1 MFFSGGVVLPKNSS
15 LVASAWQETDART
28 IEARPSPNTIR
39 FKRALSTTLKPG
51 NDANTDGSYH
61 AKTKFIKTIA
71 SCVSCRFVFDLQK
84 QSTKHTKYT
93 NYTKRGEL
101 LRWRRR
107 LPGGVDTN
115 S

>member
-71 SCVSCRFVFDLQK
+71 SCVSCRFVFFADRFFRPTYK
-84 QSTKHTKYT
+84 SDPRSTRNTRIT
-93 NYTKRGEL
+93 RN
-101 LRWRRR
+101 
-107 LPGGVDTN
+107 
-115 S
+115 